1 MWPFKLLCRLKDL
14 SQIAQ
19 LTVLKLWT
27 LFTWTFKLCFNLKV
41 FSQMVQVNWVLFSW
55 WFWMWWTNFCWELY
69 FLLHVS
75 QVNIVPSL
83 SSWAFF
89 TCESIP
95 GEASV
100 LPFLGLRTL
109 LCLCA
114 NTNQASYT
122 IPVFNKHERQ
132 SSFINFISFHQASIK
147 LLTTKQSRL
156 AFLNYS
162 WNY

>member
-1 MWPFKLLCRLKDL
+1 M
-14 SQIAQ
+14 
-19 LTVLKLWT
+19 
-27 LFTWTFKLCFNLKV
+27 
-41 FSQMVQVNWVLFSW
+41 
-55 WFWMWWTNFCWELY
+55 
-69 FLLHVS
+69 
-75 QVNIVPSL
+75 
-83 SSWAFF
+83 
-89 TCESIP
+89 
-95 GEASV
+95 

-156 AFLNYS
+156 AILKFVVAHILSRVKGWHWFTQFAVDFQMKYF
-162 WNY
+162 